1 MTHFSGYN
9 IQCMLTKR
17 SRDGW
22 KNVLSK
28 NDFNSGIFPW
38 ILGALLGLESGDARG
53 FCDDKKMSLWFS
65 FIYLEN
71 YFDPTSNHVSKL
83 KDFLLVIVLLCTAF
97 SNWNLNFQFL
107 LLRKFQFHTKTDVYE
122 IQKYILNR
130 KFLHHQTNQIIF
142 RERNILWFN
151 IVL

>member
-1 MTHFSGYN
+1 MFCQKM
-9 IQCMLTKR
+9 ILTLEFFLEYLALCSAW
-17 SRDGW
+17 SRG
-22 KNVLSK
+22 
-28 NDFNSGIFPW
+28 
-38 ILGALLGLESGDARG
+38 ILGG
-53 FCDDKKMSLWFS
+53 FEMTKKCLWFS